1 MKVSEIMTKPV
12 VTIGLDDNVRE
23 VETFFAQSKIR
34 HILVVEEGE
43 LVGLVSERD
52 LLRSM
57 SPNIESLIYT
67 TRDLAALSKPV
78 HQIVTRTPISLNLN
92 AGIHEV
98 INIFKST
105 RIGCIPIVDDSNIP
119 VGIITRSD
127 VFRHFDDICA
137 VYFQKED

>member
-12 VTIGLDDNVRE
+12 VTIGLDDNVKE
-23 VETFFAQSKIR
+23 IENFFAQSMIR

-43 LVGLVSERD
+43 LIGLVSERD

-92 AGIHEV
+92 AGINEV
-98 INIFKST
+98 INIFKTT
-105 RIGCIPIVDDSNIP
+105 RIGCIPIVDDNNIP

-127 VFRHFDDICA
+127 VFHHFDEICA

>member
-12 VTIGLDDNVRE
+12 VTIGLDDNIRDI
-23 VETFFAQSKIR
+23 ETFFAETKIR

-43 LVGLVSERD
+43 LIGLVSERD

-57 SPNIESLIYT
+57 SPSIESLIYT
-67 TRDLAALSKPV
+67 TRDLAALTKPV
-78 HQIVTRTPISLNLN
+78 HQIVTRNPISLNMN
-92 AGIHEV
+92 AGIGEV
-98 INIFKST
+98 INIFKTT
-105 RIGCIPIVDDSNIP
+105 RIGCIPIVDDNKRP

-127 VFRHFDDICA
+127 IFRYFDEICA